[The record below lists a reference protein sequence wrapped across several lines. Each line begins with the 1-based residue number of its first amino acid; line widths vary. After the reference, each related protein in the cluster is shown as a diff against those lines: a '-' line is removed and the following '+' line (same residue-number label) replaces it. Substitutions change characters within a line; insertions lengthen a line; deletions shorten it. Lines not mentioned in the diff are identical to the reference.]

1 MVCWGGGWGGRR
13 EPNHAGSGHR
23 EDKERPA
30 RHEAKPKSGTERAK
44 RPTTAGQ
51 ERGGG
56 DEENNRGARNG
67 AQGREQSRGAKPE
80 PRNEGAGDTTGKRN
94 ERGDRQRGKKGTRG
108 TPGQT
113 RGTEGGKRQRS
124 RQGHAHGT
132 GGRQR
137 PGKGSRISA
146 QSTARPDR
154 PTGTSKP
161 GRKTKH
167 TPENADRQRTTAE
180 NRNPTGTKARQ
191 TQ

>member
-1 MVCWGGGWGGRR
+1 MGGTKKRLATGDGLLGRGFTGTGRAQPGIGG
-13 EPNHAGSGHR
+13 
-23 EDKERPA
+23 PA

-80 PRNEGAGDTTGKRN
+80 PGNEGAGDTTGKRN
-94 ERGDRQRGKKGTRG
+94 ERGDRQRGKKRTRR

-124 RQGHAHGT
+124 RQEHAHGT

-137 PGKGSRISA
+137 PGNGSRISA
-146 QSTARPDR
+146 PSPARPDR
-154 PTGTSKP
+154 P
-161 GRKTKH
+161 
-167 TPENADRQRTTAE
+167 A
-180 NRNPTGTKARQ
+180 
-191 TQ
+191 